1 MQCQITSV
9 WLRYMCTQ
17 LWILSIEQL
26 HTNLTQTHTHTHAR
40 THTHTHTHTHPFHH
54 GSPDILFGLCKK
66 KKQQQQQQQQQQK
79 QICLNTAK
87 IPFRAYNPTYF
98 WKTLDTH
105 VKQITC
111 HLQST
116 YGGNSVRLCAE
127 IQPERACKSNRW
139 QRVTRLSQRIVGC
152 WGKEER
158 CSLPASE
165 DGNILTASDLRV
177 SHGMQAWLT
186 LCSF

>member
-1 MQCQITSV
+1 MSNHVCLVEVHVYTT
-9 WLRYMCTQ
+9 LD
-17 LWILSIEQL
+17 SIYRTTA
-26 HTNLTQTHTHTHAR
+26 HKPHAN
-40 THTHTHTHTHPFHH
+40 THTHTHTHTHTLSITDHLIFYL
-54 GSPDILFGLCKK
+54 DCVKK
-66 KKQQQQQQQQQQK
+66 TPATTTTTTTKK